1 MGDYPLTLI
10 ALQAFTGLA
19 LGAIYGLLATGLSLI
34 FGLLTVVN
42 FAHGAFFMVGAYAGL
57 FLYGVTGQ
65 FWVCLVGAPVLVG
78 LGGLAV
84 ERVLVRPL
92 YGRGIDDPLLLT
104 FGLSYVMIEVV
115 RLLAGKQSLPF
126 DTPEALGGA
135 VDIGVG
141 YFPLHR
147 LFVIGAASV
156 VLLALWLLI
165 ERTRVGLIIRAGARD
180 PVIVRVLEIAGLA
193 GLLAAPLQGVS
204 PEMGATVLAEAFV
217 VTVVGGMGSLAGAV
231 VAGLL
236 IGVVVSM
243 TSLFA
248 PEMAKVS
255 MYAPM
260 AVVLLVRP
268 QGLFGR
274 PSALG

>member
-1 MGDYPLTLI
+1 MRDYPLSLP
-10 ALQAFTGLA
+10 ALQAFTELV
-19 LGAIYGLLATGLSLI
+19 LGFIHVLLATGLSLI
-34 FGLLTVVN
+34 FGLLIAIN
-42 FAHGAFFMVGAYAGL
+42 FAHGAFFMVGAHAEL

-65 FWVCLVGAPVLVG
+65 FWACLVGVPLLVG

-104 FGLSYVMIEVV
+104 FGLSYVMIELV

-126 DTPEALGGA
+126 DAPEALGGA
-135 VDIGVG
+135 IDIGVG

-147 LFVIGAASV
+147 LFVIGAAAV
-156 VLLALWLLI
+156 VLLALW
-165 ERTRVGLIIRAGARD
+165 
-180 PVIVRVLEIAGLA
+180 
-193 GLLAAPLQGVS
+193 
-204 PEMGATVLAEAFV
+204 
-217 VTVVGGMGSLAGAV
+217 
-231 VAGLL
+231 LL

-255 MYAPM
+255 MYALM
-260 AVVLLVRP
+260 ALVLLVRP
-268 QGLFGR
+268 HEPFGR